1 VTSRDRPARPDQDVN
16 GGSPCGNHGS
26 SSASERPIALL
37 LVATPIVLAPGD
49 PAPSPA
55 AAAID
60 NAEQARTI
68 EALRQR
74 KRERPVIAILALNE
88 ATEVTDLLVPYG
100 VLRRARAGEIARGL
114 GL

>member
-1 VTSRDRPARPDQDVN
+1 MRKHWVVLGIGAAIV
-16 GGSPCGNHGS
+16 
-26 SSASERPIALL
+26 LL
-37 LVATPIVLAPGD
+37 LLGAPILLAPEKH

-60 NAEQARTI
+60 NAEPARTI

-100 VLRRARAGEIARGL
+100 VLQRANIADVTVVAQRVAP
-114 GL
+114 